1 MPLTRNFRE
10 TVLQRAQQDAEFR
23 VGLLREATEC
33 IIAGEPEA
41 GKSLLRDYINATLG
55 FDALGMAV
63 GKSPKSIMR
72 MFGPKGNPTS
82 ANLSNILACL
92 QKQEGV
98 RLSVRTQR
106 R

>member
-10 TVLQRAQQDAEFR
+10 TVLQRAQQDAGFR
-23 VGLLREATEC
+23 VGLLREAAEC
-33 IIAGEPEA
+33 IVAGEPEA

-72 MFGPKGNPTS
+72 MLGPKGNPTS
-82 ANLSNILACL
+82 ANLSSILACL

-98 RLSVRTQR
+98 RLSVHTQR